1 LEVPV
6 LAVLLYRSISQHM
19 AGVTTAFST
28 PLPLNLPHLDQSS
41 TYLKASINTT
51 GS

>member
-1 LEVPV
+1 
-6 LAVLLYRSISQHM
+6 M
-19 AGVTTAFST
+19 AGVTMAFST
-28 PLPLNLPHLDQSS
+28 PLPLNPRLLDQSS